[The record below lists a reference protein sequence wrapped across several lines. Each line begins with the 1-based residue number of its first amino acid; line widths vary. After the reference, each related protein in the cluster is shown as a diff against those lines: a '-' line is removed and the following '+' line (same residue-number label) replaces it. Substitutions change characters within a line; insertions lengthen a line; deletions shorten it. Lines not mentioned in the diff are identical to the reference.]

1 MKLLNDNYKIVIFIL
16 IFLSFSSFFLGF
28 HLNEN
33 SAGAGGFFGDFLL
46 NWRNL
51 QIFLNNDLLTAINY
65 TDGTDPDN
73 FYQSSRPP
81 LVYILHKLFNPFS
94 ETEIS
99 FRRSVFIISLSGPI
113 LFYFCLKQKFK
124 KENNLLLLLIASI
137 ILLSP
142 YYRTSSYWA
151 LDENYSF
158 ISLLITFF
166 LLNKFLEVKEE
177 KDEYKIYFHLL
188 LLTFFSS
195 LCIYFDPK
203 LLIIPFI
210 CFLKIITSKKILKF
224 KILSILFYLIFS
236 LPYIYLIILWGAIIP
251 PTWAE
256 GRGLG
261 SGLFLGNIGYLSTII
276 AFYLLPLLFF
286 KQKNLLGLIKNFF
299 SYKRNYFLISLFFI
313 YLFYL
318 LNSYDFEGQMM
329 VGKGFVH
336 KFSLILFHDL
346 LLQKIFI
353 YFSFF
358 ISWVIILIFID
369 RNIQDSL
376 ILLYFFLIFII
387 QSWLLQEYIDPLI
400 LIMAF
405 TFFSSKL
412 FINYKNSIFLFFYL
426 SILLISS
433 NIYYLNLIK

>member
-1 MKLLNDNYKIVIFIL
+1 MKSLNNNYKIVISIL

-28 HLNEN
+28 YFDEN
-33 SAGAGGFFGDFLL
+33 SAGAGGLYGDFSL
-46 NWRNL
+46 NWSNL
-51 QIFLNNDLLTAINY
+51 QIFLNNDLITAINY
-65 TDGTDPDN
+65 TDGSDPDN

-81 LVYILHKLFNPFS
+81 LVYILHKLFNPFLG
-94 ETEIS
+94 TEIS
-99 FRRSVFIISLSGPI
+99 FRRSVFIISLLGPV

-124 KENNLLLLLIASI
+124 KEDNLLLLLIASL

-158 ISLLITFF
+158 ISLLITFL
-166 LLNKFLEVKEE
+166 LLNNFLEPKEAQE
-177 KDEYKIYFHLL
+177 EYKIYFQLL

-203 LLIIPFI
+203 LLIIPII
-210 CFLKIITSKKILKF
+210 CFFKIITSKKILRL
-224 KILSILFYLIFS
+224 KIFSILFYLIFS
-236 LPYIYLIILWGAIIP
+236 LPYIYLIILWDSLIV
-251 PTWAE
+251 PTFAE
-256 GRGLG
+256 GRGIG
-261 SGLFLGNIGYLSTII
+261 SGLFLGNIGYLSTMI
-276 AFYLLPLLFF
+276 AFYLFPLLLF
-286 KQKNLLGLIKNFF
+286 KEKKLIDLIKNFF
-299 SYKRNYFLISLFFI
+299 SYKRSYLFISLFFI

-318 LNSYDFEGQMM
+318 LNFYDFEGQAMI
-329 VGKGFVH
+329 GKGFVH
-336 KFSLILFHDL
+336 KFSLILFQDYF
-346 LLQKIFI
+346 LQKIFI

-358 ISWVIILIFID
+358 ISWIIILIFID
-369 RNIQDSL
+369 KNIQDSL
-376 ILLYFFLIFII
+376 ILLYFFLISII

-405 TFFSSKL
+405 TFFSSQL
-412 FINYKNSIFLFFYL
+412 FIKYKNSIFLYCYL

>member
-1 MKLLNDNYKIVIFIL
+1 MKSLNNNYKIVISIL

-28 HLNEN
+28 YFDEN
-33 SAGAGGFFGDFLL
+33 SAGAGGLYGDFSL
-46 NWRNL
+46 NWSNL
-51 QIFLNNDLLTAINY
+51 QIFLNNDLITAINY
-65 TDGTDPDN
+65 TDGSDPDN

-81 LVYILHKLFNPFS
+81 LVYIIHKLFNPFLG
-94 ETEIS
+94 TEIS
-99 FRRSVFIISLSGPI
+99 FRRSVFIISLLGPV

-124 KENNLLLLLIASI
+124 KEDNLLLLLIASL

-158 ISLLITFF
+158 ISLLITFL
-166 LLNKFLEVKEE
+166 LLNNFLEPKEE
-177 KDEYKIYFHLL
+177 QGEYKIYFQLL

-195 LCIYFDPK
+195 VCIYFDPK
-203 LLIIPFI
+203 LLIIPII
-210 CFLKIITSKKILKF
+210 CFFKIITSKKILRL
-224 KILSILFYLIFS
+224 KIFSILFYLIFS
-236 LPYIYLIILWGAIIP
+236 LPYIYLIILWDSLIV
-251 PTWAE
+251 PTFAE
-256 GRGLG
+256 GRGIG
-261 SGLFLGNIGYLSTII
+261 SGLFLGNIGYLSTMI
-276 AFYLLPLLFF
+276 AFYLFPLLLF
-286 KQKNLLGLIKNFF
+286 KEKKLIDLIKNFF
-299 SYKRNYFLISLFFI
+299 SYKRSYLFISLFFI

-318 LNSYDFEGQMM
+318 LNFYDFEGQAMI
-329 VGKGFVH
+329 GKGFVH
-336 KFSLILFHDL
+336 KFSLILFQDYF
-346 LLQKIFI
+346 LQKIFI

-369 RNIQDSL
+369 KNIQDSL
-376 ILLYFFLIFII
+376 ILLYFFLISII

-405 TFFSSKL
+405 TFFSSQL
-412 FINYKNSIFLFFYL
+412 FIKYKNSIFLYCYL

>member
-1 MKLLNDNYKIVIFIL
+1 MKSLNNNYKIVISIL

-28 HLNEN
+28 YFDEN
-33 SAGAGGFFGDFLL
+33 SAGAGGLYGDFSL
-46 NWRNL
+46 NWSNL
-51 QIFLNNDLLTAINY
+51 QIFLNNDLITAINY
-65 TDGTDPDN
+65 TDGSDPDN

-81 LVYILHKLFNPFS
+81 LVYILHKLFNPFLG
-94 ETEIS
+94 TEIS
-99 FRRSVFIISLSGPI
+99 FRRSVFIISLLGPV

-124 KENNLLLLLIASI
+124 KEDNLLLLLIASL

-158 ISLLITFF
+158 ISLLITFL
-166 LLNKFLEVKEE
+166 LLNNFLEPKEAQG
-177 KDEYKIYFHLL
+177 EYKIYFQLL

-203 LLIIPFI
+203 LLIIPII
-210 CFLKIITSKKILKF
+210 CFFKIITSKKILRL
-224 KILSILFYLIFS
+224 KIFSILFYLIFS
-236 LPYIYLIILWGAIIP
+236 LPYIYLIILWDSLIV
-251 PTWAE
+251 PTFAE
-256 GRGLG
+256 GRGIG
-261 SGLFLGNIGYLSTII
+261 SGLFLGNIGYLSTMI
-276 AFYLLPLLFF
+276 AFYLFPLLLF
-286 KQKNLLGLIKNFF
+286 KEKKLIDLIKNFF
-299 SYKRNYFLISLFFI
+299 SYKRSYLFISLFFI

-318 LNSYDFEGQMM
+318 LNFYDFEGQAMI
-329 VGKGFVH
+329 GKGFVH
-336 KFSLILFHDL
+336 KFSLILFQDYF
-346 LLQKIFI
+346 LQKIFI

-369 RNIQDSL
+369 KNIQDSL
-376 ILLYFFLIFII
+376 ILLYFFLISII

-405 TFFSSKL
+405 TFFSSQL
-412 FINYKNSIFLFFYL
+412 FIKYKNSILLYCYL

>member
-1 MKLLNDNYKIVIFIL
+1 MKSLNNNYKIVISIL

-28 HLNEN
+28 YFDEN
-33 SAGAGGFFGDFLL
+33 SAGAGGLYGDFSL
-46 NWRNL
+46 NWSNL
-51 QIFLNNDLLTAINY
+51 QIFLNNDLITAINY
-65 TDGTDPDN
+65 TDGSDPDN

-81 LVYILHKLFNPFS
+81 LVYILHKLFNPFLG
-94 ETEIS
+94 TEIS
-99 FRRSVFIISLSGPI
+99 FRRSVFIISLLGPV

-124 KENNLLLLLIASI
+124 KEDNLLLLLIASL

-158 ISLLITFF
+158 ISLLITFL
-166 LLNKFLEVKEE
+166 LLNNFLEPKEE
-177 KDEYKIYFHLL
+177 QGEYKIYFQLL

-203 LLIIPFI
+203 LLIIPII
-210 CFLKIITSKKILKF
+210 CFFKIITSKKILRL
-224 KILSILFYLIFS
+224 KIFSILFYLIFS
-236 LPYIYLIILWGAIIP
+236 LPYIYLIILWDSLIV
-251 PTWAE
+251 PTFAE
-256 GRGLG
+256 GRGIG
-261 SGLFLGNIGYLSTII
+261 SGLFLGNIGYLSTMI
-276 AFYLLPLLFF
+276 AFYLFPLLLF
-286 KQKNLLGLIKNFF
+286 KEKKLIDLIKNFF
-299 SYKRNYFLISLFFI
+299 SYKRSYLFISLFFI

-318 LNSYDFEGQMM
+318 LNFYDFEGQAMI
-329 VGKGFVH
+329 GKGFVH
-336 KFSLILFHDL
+336 KFSLILFQDYF
-346 LLQKIFI
+346 LQKIFI

-358 ISWVIILIFID
+358 ISWIIILIFID
-369 RNIQDSL
+369 KNIQDSL
-376 ILLYFFLIFII
+376 ILLYFFLISII

-405 TFFSSKL
+405 TFFSSQL
-412 FINYKNSIFLFFYL
+412 FIKYKNSILLYCYL